1 MNTNTT
7 RILLAALAITVGVGA
22 ADAQDRRG
30 DNRAMDFATLD
41 TDGSGEITLEDIE
54 AARDNRFADLDSNGD
69 GQVSEAEFI
78 AHSQAQAAE
87 RASAMFARLD
97 ADGDGA
103 LSRDV
108 LEARQGNDRMASRMI
123 ERADTDNSGGVSAEE
138 FEAIKERM
146 ADRRGGKDGKGGKR
160 GG

>member
-1 MNTNTT
+1 MKKTT
-7 RILLAALAITVGVGA
+7 ASILLAALALTASFSVA
-22 ADAQDRRG
+22 QAQDRRG
-30 DNRAMDFATLD
+30 GPGPMDFATLD
-41 TDGSGEITLEDIE
+41 TDGSGEITVEDIE
-54 AARDNRFADLDSNGD
+54 AARGNRFAEMDANGD

-97 ADGDGA
+97 ADGDGV

-108 LEARQGNDRMASRMI
+108 LEAREGGGRMAARMI

-138 FEAIKERM
+138 FEAVKEKM
-146 ADRRGGKDGKGGKR
+146 AGRRGGKGSKR